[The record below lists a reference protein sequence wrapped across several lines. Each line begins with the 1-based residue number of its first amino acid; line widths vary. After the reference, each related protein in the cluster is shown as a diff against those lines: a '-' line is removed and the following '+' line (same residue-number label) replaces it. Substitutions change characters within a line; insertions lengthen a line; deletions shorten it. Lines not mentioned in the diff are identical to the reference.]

1 MAESINYGGSISLD
15 QLSEITRQQQ
25 QQQATQYVTK
35 DGKPAPLVKTN
46 DLTGV
51 SDDPLGDLFKKLEG
65 KQVSTPPVPGATLV
79 NNIEDKIV
87 YSPGNYSDMSQ
98 PIEQQK
104 QPQYTATKD
113 MRKLDP
119 SEIAP
124 PRIDES
130 AKAAEE
136 FRNKLIT
143 DLDKAI
149 IRDRQDMWDNVVE
162 PLYRQELEKKMLSE
176 GEEISDSTSIDDSF
190 DIDMSTDDDDDINFD
205 DVGDFGMND
214 NVNVTLEMGSEPEQ
228 FSDNVIIP
236 TTTNATPVQEITEQT
251 EATIEVKKEAQISQ
265 YKQPE
270 ESKITVPM
278 SSVSTVQPSVDIAVY
293 EPTMDTYNSMT
304 SSDLDDIFNGDDDDD
319 SSIDTEAIQA
329 AITEEVKSKVR
340 PINNL
345 INLSEYSVSTKAVT
359 GSKVLSQI
367 TQMRN
372 TQIGTWAL
380 VNAGR
385 PITMTAMYGDEIER
399 INPDPDSSALSE
411 FQRQKQIF
419 SIFYDHTVDAN
430 KPASLEAWT
439 KTIPASDIQNLY
451 FCAYRATFSNGANYL
466 PRRCPNSGCNNGFLE
481 LVNLD
486 SMVKYKDDEA
496 KNRIQNILNMDPTSP
511 DLGIKAALYQVSDE
525 LCISIRTP
533 SIYSMIFE
541 EAVLNKQFKTK
552 YSELAG
558 WISCIED
565 IYIINHSTKQLV
577 KVTYKVEPN
586 NMAKTTNNK
595 YKTYAAIL
603 KTLSS
608 DQYINAVNKIN
619 EIQVQHIS
627 DVTYSLPATK
637 CPKCGTVIPEDKK
650 VNAVVAFFMRHRLQT
665 ATHSSQE

>member
-87 YSPGNYSDMSQ
+87 YSPGNYSDMAQ

-113 MRKLDP
+113 MKKLDP

-162 PLYRQELEKKMLSE
+162 PLYRQKLEEKMLSE

-228 FSDNVIIP
+228 FSDDVIIP

-270 ESKITVPM
+270 EPKITVPM

-451 FCAYRATFSNGANYL
+451 F
-466 PRRCPNSGCNNGFLE
+466 
-481 LVNLD
+481 
-486 SMVKYKDDEA
+486 
-496 KNRIQNILNMDPTSP
+496 
-511 DLGIKAALYQVSDE
+511 
-525 LCISIRTP
+525 
-533 SIYSMIFE
+533 
-541 EAVLNKQFKTK
+541 
-552 YSELAG
+552 
-558 WISCIED
+558 
-565 IYIINHSTKQLV
+565 
-577 KVTYKVEPN
+577 
-586 NMAKTTNNK
+586 
-595 YKTYAAIL
+595 
-603 KTLSS
+603 
-608 DQYINAVNKIN
+608 
-619 EIQVQHIS
+619 
-627 DVTYSLPATK
+627 
-637 CPKCGTVIPEDKK
+637 
-650 VNAVVAFFMRHRLQT
+650 
-665 ATHSSQE
+665 

>member
-1 MAESINYGGSISLD
+1 MAESVNYGGSISLD

-51 SDDPLGDLFKKLEG
+51 SEDPLGDLFKKLEG

-79 NNIEDKIV
+79 NTEDKIV
-87 YSPGNYSDMSQ
+87 YSPGNYSDMAQ

-113 MRKLDP
+113 MKKLDP

-124 PRIDES
+124 PRINES

-162 PLYRQELEKKMLSE
+162 PLYRQKLEEKMLSE

-205 DVGDFGMND
+205 DVGDFGMSD

-228 FSDNVIIP
+228 FSDDTIIP
-236 TTTNATPVQEITEQT
+236 TTTNTAPVQEITEQT
-251 EATIEVKKEAQISQ
+251 EATIETKKEAQESQ

-270 ESKITVPM
+270 EPKITIPI
-278 SSVSTVQPSVDIAVY
+278 SSVYTVQPSVDIAVY
-293 EPTMDTYNSMT
+293 EPTMDIYNSMT

-419 SIFYDHTVDAN
+419 SIFYNHTVDAN

-496 KNRIQNILNMDPTSP
+496 KNRIQNILNILNLLDGFPV
-511 DLGIKAALYQVSDE
+511 LR
-525 LCISIRTP
+525 IS
-533 SIYSMIFE
+533 M
-541 EAVLNKQFKTK
+541 
-552 YSELAG
+552 
-558 WISCIED
+558 
-565 IYIINHSTKQLV
+565 
-577 KVTYKVEPN
+577 
-586 NMAKTTNNK
+586 
-595 YKTYAAIL
+595 
-603 KTLSS
+603 
-608 DQYINAVNKIN
+608 
-619 EIQVQHIS
+619 
-627 DVTYSLPATK
+627 
-637 CPKCGTVIPEDKK
+637 
-650 VNAVVAFFMRHRLQT
+650 
-665 ATHSSQE
+665 

>member
-1 MAESINYGGSISLD
+1 MAESVNYGGSISLD

-25 QQQATQYVTK
+25 QQQTTQYVTK
-35 DGKPAPLVKTN
+35 DGKPAPLVKTK

-51 SDDPLGDLFKKLEG
+51 SEDPLGDLFKKLEG

-79 NNIEDKIV
+79 NTEDKIV
-87 YSPGNYSDMSQ
+87 YSPGNYSDMAQ

-113 MRKLDP
+113 MKKLDP

-124 PRIDES
+124 PRINES

-162 PLYRQELEKKMLSE
+162 PLYRQKLEEKMLSE
-176 GEEISDSTSIDDSF
+176 EEEISDSTSIDDSF

-205 DVGDFGMND
+205 DVGDFGMSD

-228 FSDNVIIP
+228 FSDDVIIP

-251 EATIEVKKEAQISQ
+251 EATIEVKKEAQESQ

-270 ESKITVPM
+270 EPKITVPI
-278 SSVSTVQPSVDIAVY
+278 SSVSTVQQSVEIAVY
-293 EPTMDTYNSMT
+293 EPTMDTYNSMA
-304 SSDLDDIFNGDDDDD
+304 SSDLDDIFSEDDDD
-319 SSIDTEAIQA
+319 SSIDTEVIQA
-329 AITEEVKSKVR
+329 AITEEVKSKVK

-372 TQIGTWAL
+372 TQIGTWVL

-385 PITMTAMYGDEIER
+385 PITMTAMYGDEIEK
-399 INPDPDSSALSE
+399 INPDPEASALSE

-419 SIFYDHTVDAN
+419 NIFYDHTVDAN

-451 FCAYRATFSNGANYL
+451 FCAYRSTFSNGANYL

-481 LVNLD
+481 LINLD

-511 DLGIKAALYQVSDE
+511 DLGIKATLYQVSDE

-533 SIYSMIFE
+533 SIYSMVFE
-541 EAVLNKQFKTK
+541 DAVLNKQFKTK

-619 EIQVQHIS
+619 DIQVQHIS

-637 CPKCGTVIPEDKK
+637 CPKCGTVIPEDKS